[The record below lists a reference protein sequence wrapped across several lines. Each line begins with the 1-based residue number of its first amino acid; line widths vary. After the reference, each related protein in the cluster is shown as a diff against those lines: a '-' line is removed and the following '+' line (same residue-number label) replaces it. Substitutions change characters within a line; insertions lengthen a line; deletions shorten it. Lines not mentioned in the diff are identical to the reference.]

1 MLNKVIVLLP
11 VYKTIP
17 SEEEKRSMVQTL
29 KILGNHP
36 IRIIGPEN
44 IDYREYKEMGFTDD
58 QIMRMHADHFK
69 GIAAYNKMLCAKWFY
84 RTFEDFEYIFIMQN
98 DAWVFRDELDIW
110 CSKGYDYIGSP
121 WIWEAGANEGEGIDR
136 TFSYHERRNREWW
149 SESAKDDDIYQI
161 K

>member
-11 VYKTIP
+11 VYKTIS

-69 GIAAYNKMLCAKWFY
+69 
-84 RTFEDFEYIFIMQN
+84 
-98 DAWVFRDELDIW
+98 V
-110 CSKGYDYIGSP
+110 
-121 WIWEAGANEGEGIDR
+121 
-136 TFSYHERRNREWW
+136 
-149 SESAKDDDIYQI
+149 
-161 K
+161 

>member
-1 MLNKVIVLLP
+1 
-11 VYKTIP
+11 
-17 SEEEKRSMVQTL
+17 MVQTL

-84 RTFEDFEYIFIMQN
+84 RTFEDFEYIL
-98 DAWVFRDELDIW
+98 DERLKFLNKLTKRFQFFFDLTSLKTHKSAELHIEYRLGLDL
-110 CSKGYDYIGSP
+110 
-121 WIWEAGANEGEGIDR
+121 
-136 TFSYHERRNREWW
+136 
-149 SESAKDDDIYQI
+149 
-161 K
+161 

>member
-69 GIAAYNKMLCAKWFY
+69 
-84 RTFEDFEYIFIMQN
+84 
-98 DAWVFRDELDIW
+98 
-110 CSKGYDYIGSP
+110 
-121 WIWEAGANEGEGIDR
+121 
-136 TFSYHERRNREWW
+136 
-149 SESAKDDDIYQI
+149 
-161 K
+161 